1 MQVKG
6 RTFTATM
13 DYISKKFSR
22 EKISSFFTDFP
33 EFSKITGFSDIDWY
47 PMDFFLKFS
56 EKIDKFFGFGDS
68 SLLIDI
74 GAFSALRAFETS
86 HKLFKN
92 LTPRALVSNIQ
103 TLLSSY
109 YSSGKA
115 AYDMINDN
123 KMKIYINDFV
133 SSPFL
138 VKRIQGWIS
147 QALKLTGAKEV
158 HVHDIKIKNAD
169 ICFNIEWC

>member
-6 RTFTATM
+6 RTFRATL
-13 DYISKKFSR
+13 DYIAQKFSR
-22 EKISSFFTDFP
+22 EKIDTFFADFP
-33 EFSKITGFSDIDWY
+33 EFSKAGRFSDIDWY
-47 PMDFFLKFS
+47 PMDFFLNFS
-56 EKIDKFFGFGDS
+56 EKIDKFFGFGDA

-74 GAFSALRAFETS
+74 GAFSALQAFETS
-86 HKLFKN
+86 HKLFNK
-92 LTPRALVSNIQ
+92 LSPQALASNIQ

-115 AYDMINDN
+115 EHEFLNAN
-123 KMKIYINDFV
+123 KVKIYIRDFV

-138 VKRIQGWIS
+138 TKRIQGWIA
-147 QALKLTGAKEV
+147 QAIKLTGAKEV
-158 HVHDIKIKNAD
+158 HVHSVKTKHAD

>member
-6 RTFTATM
+6 RTFKATL
-13 DYISKKFSR
+13 DYIAKKFSR
-22 EKISSFFTDFP
+22 EKINSFFKDFP
-33 EFSKITGFSDIDWY
+33 EFSKAGNFSDVDWY

-68 SLLIDI
+68 SLLIEI
-74 GAFSALRAFETS
+74 GSFSALQAFETS

-92 LTPRALVSNIQ
+92 LSIKALASNLQ

-115 AYDMINDN
+115 WLETVNDTRVR
-123 KMKIYINDFV
+123 IYIHEFT

-147 QALKLTGAKEV
+147 QAMKLSGAKEV
-158 HVHDIKIKNAD
+158 HVKNVSVKNAD